1 MKIKQILENGDPKN
15 KEIAYN
21 FFVEEKGYSPEIAAG
36 IVGNLMQESHSNLN
50 TQALGFDGTGSYGVA
65 QWLGPRKEKLKQIR
79 PNDYSTL
86 RGQLEFIDWELNNT
100 EKRASRKLNRAKT
113 AEEAALIFS
122 KHYERPHK
130 DYAANNKRVSYA
142 NDLLKNSGNAPT
154 GGGLG
159 ASAVAQTNSPKIEP
173 ELAPKMYQG
182 QQSYAYNNKSAN
194 ATYADI
200 TLGEDT
206 TPKTVEVKQNGLD
219 EAQVR
224 KMLDQER
231 SAMEEKFI
239 NVLQQS
245 MPQQRNI
252 AEQEYAQP
260 QEDLYNYVDIQNF
273 ADGGEL
279 LEKETNYLD
288 EILGINRDP
297 TPKPNSNG
305 ANQFGAT
312 INNKSLYEELSL
324 AKTSNKP
331 KEEVSKK
338 PVVNPF
344 PKEVEGVAALDY
356 NNFTPKD
363 DFSSKVG
370 IEKVQNK
377 LIAAG
382 YDLGA
387 TGADGDNGIKTK
399 EAYEKY
405 LKGVAPANGKPN
417 PFGEI
422 KGFSNYADFNQIGEQ
437 DDLKTKA
444 GIEKVQK
451 KLVDAGY
458 DLGAYGKKNNGIDG
472 LMGDM
477 TKKAYAKYNSGT
489 AELSLEQEEAAIR
502 AAVPKRGSF
511 QKATD
516 YITGNID
523 EYIINPLKMKA
534 NNILPET
541 LDFNPN
547 LATTVSDY
555 DNTEGSRPYLLN
567 NKSLSEIR
575 QEKNISFNQI
585 SKNRGGNSTLPLNLK
600 KRILNST
607 YSQGYGMD
615 PAGFLERFS
624 NPESLTGESQLKK
637 LPGKQGTNR
646 EDIFLMYSGLPQR
659 HDTFTA
665 SSFKAG
671 ESSDTNVTFKD
682 PKVVLSYLKTAA
694 LNTDLFEKLA
704 NGEITPESIAASN
717 SGKAKGGDKVHKAG
731 FRDPQNVMWNATF
744 GIGFDK
750 AGEPYLS
757 FYDNWDLKGK
767 DDWSVS
773 KGIYGSPIEVYD
785 RIPLTKGLIQRLSK
799 GKKQKQS
806 NAESDAVPNTDLGL
820 GKTIDTLFAQ
830 QYKENSPE
838 IERELGI
845 VLSALR
851 NRMK

>member
-1 MKIKQILENGDPKN
+1 MKIKQVLENGDPKN

-65 QWLGPRKEKLKQIR
+65 QWLGPRKEKLKQVR

-100 EKRASRKLNRAKT
+100 EKRASRKLNKAKT

-122 KHYERPHK
+122 KHYERPHR

-142 NDLLKNSGNAPT
+142 NNLLKNAGNATPSSTMVSGT
-154 GGGLG
+154 G
-159 ASAVAQTNSPKIEP
+159 VAANSPQIEP
-173 ELAPKMYQG
+173 ESAPKTYQG
-182 QQSYAYNNKSAN
+182 QQSYAYDNKSAN

-200 TLGEDT
+200 TLGDEE
-206 TPKTVEVKQNGLD
+206 TPKTVEVTQNGLD

-231 SAMEEKFI
+231 SDMENKFTKA
-239 NVLQQS
+239 LQQS
-245 MPQQRNI
+245 MPQQQRVE
-252 AEQEYAQP
+252 EQQYAQP
-260 QEDLYNYVDIQNF
+260 QEDLYNYVDIENF
-273 ADGGEL
+273 AEGGKL
-279 LEKETNYLD
+279 PDEKSNYLD
-288 EILGINRDP
+288 EILGIDRRP
-297 TPKPNSNG
+297 TPNKKTQNP
-305 ANQFGAT
+305 FGAV
-312 INNKSLYEELSL
+312 NNKDIYEELAL
-324 AKTSNKP
+324 AKTSARP
-331 KEEVSKK
+331 KESRSTQ
-338 PVVNPF
+338 PVTNPF
-344 PKEVEGVAALDY
+344 PKTAEGAAALDY
-356 NNFTPKD
+356 NNFIEKD
-363 DFSSKVG
+363 DFTSKFG

-399 EAYEKY
+399 AAYEKY
-405 LKGVAPANGKPN
+405 SKGIAPANGRPN
-417 PFGEI
+417 PFESSEVAA
-422 KGFSNYADFNQIGEQ
+422 SNYATFSQIGEQ
-437 DDLKTKA
+437 DDFKTKA
-444 GIEKVQK
+444 GVEKVQQ

-458 DLGAYGKKNNGIDG
+458 DLGAYGKKKNGVDG

-477 TKKAYAKYNSGT
+477 TKKAYAKYNKGD
-489 AELSLEQEEAAIR
+489 AELSLEREEAAIR
-502 AAVPKRGSF
+502 TAKPQRGMF
-511 QKATD
+511 EKATD
-516 YITGNID
+516 YIAGNID

-534 NNILPET
+534 NNLLPET

-547 LATTVSDY
+547 LATTISDY

-567 NKSLSEIR
+567 NKSLAEIR
-575 QEKNISFNQI
+575 QEKNVSFNQI
-585 SKNRGGNSTLPLNLK
+585 SKSRGGNLILPLNLK

-607 YSQGYGMD
+607 YSQGYD
-615 PAGFLERFS
+615 VDLQGFMERFS
-624 NPESLTGESQLKK
+624 NPESLTGDSQLKK
-637 LPGKQGTNR
+637 LEGKQGTNR

-671 ESSDTNVTFKD
+671 EDSDTNVTFKD

-704 NGEITPESIAASN
+704 KGEITPETIAASN
-717 SGKAKGGDKVHKAG
+717 LGKEKGGDKGHKAS

-767 DDWSVS
+767 DGNPVTD
-773 KGIYGSPIEVYD
+773 KLYGSPIEVYD

-799 GKKQKQS
+799 GKRVKQS
-806 NAESDAVPNTDLGL
+806 NAESDGVPSSDASA
-820 GKTIDTLFAQ
+820 GKYIDQMFEK

-838 IERELGI
+838 IKRELEI
-845 VLSALR
+845 VLSSLR
-851 NRMK
+851 NRMKQ